1 MLTRS
6 LTVLDLDSAKETSD
20 NVTLLNEGTSVA
32 HFDARAD
39 HPTIMEES
47 NEEKS
52 EAQQQD
58 GYRRLK

>member
-1 MLTRS
+1 VLTRS
-6 LTVLDLDSAKETSD
+6 LTVSDLDSAKETSD

-32 HFDARAD
+32 PSDARAD

-52 EAQQQD
+52 EAQQ
-58 GYRRLK
+58 